1 MTPNEIII
9 RQFLET
15 VENQL
20 RDNDPVETAQ
30 TLARLKKA
38 GYNERDAKLLI
49 AQCVAK
55 EVFDVVS
62 SGSPFNEERYVANLH
77 RLPEEPE

>member
-20 RDNDPVETAQ
+20 RDNDPAETAQ
-30 TLARLKKA
+30 NLARLQEA
-38 GYNERDAKLLI
+38 GYSERDAKLLI

-55 EVFDVVS
+55 EVFDVVN
-62 SGSPFNEERYVANLH
+62 SGEPFNEERYVANLR